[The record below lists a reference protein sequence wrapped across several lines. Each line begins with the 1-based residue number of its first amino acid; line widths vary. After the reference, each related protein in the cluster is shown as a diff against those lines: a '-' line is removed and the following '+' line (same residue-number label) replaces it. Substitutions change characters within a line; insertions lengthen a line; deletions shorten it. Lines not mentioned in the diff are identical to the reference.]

1 MKTRNK
7 KNPWQSAEDTRVL
20 ELVSLYGQSWAN
32 IAAVLGNRT
41 GKQVRDR
48 YLNYLRPDIRDDE
61 FTDEEDDLLLSLYY
75 QFGHKWSKIAQHIP
89 GRSECQVKNRFYAHI
104 KKRMTLP
111 NLVDENSMC
120 NKIQTKVTKTSN
132 PIRKLNAKLD
142 YDNQAKADFN
152 LKDEI
157 HSNSTAVPK
166 NEVNAES
173 HLGSPHSTENGNV
186 NESLYPFMY
195 NDPTDVISYGEKNQ
209 NQNVLEQASKP
220 YLNVKPCIQA
230 HLPMENNTYQHTEMN
245 YQFTVLEQSARYKE
259 LMNRKSALELFYSKT
274 LQEINKLESMN
285 VKFS

>member
-1 MKTRNK
+1 MKPRNK
-7 KNPWQSAEDTRVL
+7 KNLWQPAEDTRVL

-61 FTDEEDDLLLSLYY
+61 FTDEEDDLLLKLYY
-75 QFGHKWSKIAQHIP
+75 EFGHKWSKIAQNIP

-111 NLVDENSMC
+111 NLVDNNPMC
-120 NKIQTKVTKTSN
+120 KNIQTKAPKISN
-132 PIRKLNAKLD
+132 PIKKLNDKLD
-142 YDNQAKADFN
+142 YDHQAKAEFN

-157 HSNSTAVPK
+157 YSNSTAVPR
-166 NEVNAES
+166 NEVNTES

-186 NESLYPFMY
+186 NENLHALMY
-195 NDPTDVISYGEKNQ
+195 NDPTDVISYGDQ
-209 NQNVLEQASKP
+209 NKNVLEQTSKSCF
-220 YLNVKPCIQA
+220 NVQPCIQT
-230 HLPMENNTYQHTEMN
+230 HLPLENNIYQHTELN
-245 YQFTVLEQSARYKE
+245 YQFNALEQNARYRE

-274 LQEINKLESMN
+274 LQEINKLEGMN
-285 VKFS
+285 LNFS